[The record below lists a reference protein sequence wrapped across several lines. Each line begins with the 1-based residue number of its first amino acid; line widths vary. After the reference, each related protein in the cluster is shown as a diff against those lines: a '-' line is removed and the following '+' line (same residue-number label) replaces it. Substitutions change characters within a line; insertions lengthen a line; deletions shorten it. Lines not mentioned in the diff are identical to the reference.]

1 MGPDAAPDL
10 FVTGGLLYADD
21 RFDEARSAWEAGF
34 AAARAEG
41 EDRLAVRIAL
51 QLVDLHTSVLGNRS
65 AGNGWRSRARRL
77 LDTIGPCVEAGYYE
91 LAEIACGRL
100 DVDDLLRS
108 ADRAL
113 AIAAEYGDHRLEV
126 RALADSGLALVSLGR
141 LDEGFGRLDEA
152 LAAICAGEVDDPMIV
167 GTSFCAL
174 LTSCERAGDLE
185 RASEWIDLVGALV
198 LEPTGGRPRVLNTHC
213 RAAYGAVLSDAGRWD
228 EAEAALLDV
237 FGPHA
242 SASVGHR
249 VDTAARLA
257 ELRIAQGRL
266 DDAAALLAPY
276 EDLPPTWTALAA
288 LHLRRGECGLAAAT
302 ARRALA
308 VIRGDVTRR
317 RPLLAILV
325 EAAIGCDDLAAAR
338 TASAELDDI
347 ATRGGAVAIADAQLA
362 AARIAAATGADADA
376 IEHCT
381 RAAAALESGAT
392 PLRLLAVLT
401 LQTRVLAGTE
411 DRDDA
416 VATGRAALALAQ
428 RLGAA
433 GEADRIAATLRAL
446 GVTVRRAAPGGGD
459 PTADLTH
466 REHEVLDLLGSGATN
481 AEIGAQLYISAK
493 TVEHHVSRI
502 LAKLGVRTRAEAVAV
517 ATGGGRNPGA
527 D

>member
-1 MGPDAAPDL
+1 MAPDAAAEFL
-10 FVTGGLLYADD
+10 TGGLLYADD
-21 RFDEARSAWEAGF
+21 RFDEARATWEAGF
-34 AAARAEG
+34 AAARADG
-41 EDRLAVRIAL
+41 EDHLAVRIAL
-51 QLVDLHTSVLGNRS
+51 QLADLHLSVLGNRA

-77 LDTIGPCVEAGYYE
+77 LDTLGPCVEAGYYE
-91 LAEIACGRL
+91 LTEIACNRL
-100 DVDDLLRS
+100 DVDDLLAS

-113 AIAAEYGDHRLEV
+113 DVAAEYGDHLLEV

-141 LDEGFGRLDEA
+141 SDEGFGRLDEA
-152 LAAICAGEVDDPMIV
+152 LAAICAGEVDDPFVV

-185 RASEWIDLVGALV
+185 RASEWIDLVGRLV
-198 LEPTGGRPRVLNTHC
+198 LDPTGGRPRVLNTHC

-242 SASVGHR
+242 SSSLGHK

-317 RPLLAILV
+317 RPLLAIV
-325 EAAIGCDDLAAAR
+325 VAAALGCDDLEAARAAA
-338 TASAELDDI
+338 AELATI
-347 ATRGGAVAIADAQLA
+347 ATAGGAVAVADAHLA
-362 AARIAAATGADADA
+362 AARIAAATGQQDEA
-376 IEHCT
+376 IARCT

-392 PLRLLAVLT
+392 PLRLLTVLT
-401 LQTRVLAGTE
+401 LQTEVLAGTD

-428 RLGAA
+428 RLGAPA
-433 GEADRIAATLRAL
+433 EADRVAAILRTL
-446 GVTVRRAAPGGGD
+446 GVTVRRAPPGGGD
-459 PTADLTH
+459 PTADLTR

-481 AEIGAQLYISAK
+481 AEIGAQLFISAK

-517 ATGGGRNPGA
+517 AAGGGRNPGA